1 MDIAARIVEKLL
13 PVFLLIFLGW
23 ILKKKAFF
31 AEETIEDLKRM
42 IVSISL
48 PAILFSAF
56 LALDLQASYVL
67 VFVVIFAVCVLLY
80 LAGKLLAKATVP
92 ENKYLPFLMTGFE
105 FGMLGTVFF
114 GAVFGLENI
123 GYIGIIALG
132 HELFIWFVY
141 VTLLKNRTGKKAD
154 FQGILRSLSRSPVI
168 IAVCAGLLLNGL
180 GAGNFMASFPPAA
193 AFLKTLDYLA
203 KLTVPLILLI
213 IGWNLQLNRR
223 MIRDSLMPVLL
234 RLTLVIVSAVI
245 IDFFI
250 FRRALHLD
258 PLFSAALYIFFLLP
272 PPYILP
278 LYLPREEPKEI
289 ASTNNF
295 LVLYTL
301 VCIAAFSIFTVF
313 YLLRYR

>member
-1 MDIAARIVEKLL
+1 MNIAARIIEKLL

-31 AEETIEDLKRM
+31 AEETINDLKRI

-48 PAILFSAF
+48 PAILFTAF
-56 LALDLQASYVL
+56 LKLELKISYAL
-67 VFVVIFAVCVLLY
+67 VFAVIFAVCVFLY

-141 VTLLKNRTGKKAD
+141 VTLLKNRTAGKTD
-154 FQGILRSLSRSPVI
+154 FRSVLRAFSRSPVI
-168 IAVCAGLLLNGL
+168 IAVCSGLLLNGV
-180 GAGNFMASFPPAA
+180 GAGNVMSSFPPAA
-193 AFLKTLDYLA
+193 AFLKTLEYLGF
-203 KLTVPLILLI
+203 LTVPLILLI
-213 IGWNLQLNRR
+213 IGWNLQFNREMLR
-223 MIRDSLMPVLL
+223 NSLMPVLL
-234 RLTLVIVSAVI
+234 RFTLVIASAML
-245 IDFFI
+245 IDFFL
-250 FRRALHLD
+250 FRGVLHLD

-278 LYLPREEPKEI
+278 LYIPSGETKEI
-289 ASTNNF
+289 ASANNF

-301 VCIAAFSIFTVF
+301 VCIAAFSVYTVF
-313 YLLRYR
+313 YLLQS